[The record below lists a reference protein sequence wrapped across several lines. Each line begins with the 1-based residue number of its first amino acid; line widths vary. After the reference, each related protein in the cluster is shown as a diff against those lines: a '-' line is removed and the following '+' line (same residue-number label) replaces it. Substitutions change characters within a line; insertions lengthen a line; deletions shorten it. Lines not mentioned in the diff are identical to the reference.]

1 MDDRSFRK
9 RKKLIKKKIKN
20 DLKIN
25 KKYKKKQKK
34 TFSMFTQDKG
44 LREFL
49 TVRQPEK
56 QLIVCKTISNFSR
69 PLSFGM
75 RLSKHGISHLL
86 LL

>member
-1 MDDRSFRK
+1 M
-9 RKKLIKKKIKN
+9 IKKN
-20 DLKIN
+20 
-25 KKYKKKQKK
+25 KQKK
-34 TFSMFTQDKG
+34 TFSMFTQYKG

-49 TVRQPEK
+49 TKVRQPEK

-75 RLSKHGISHLL
+75 RLSKHGISYLL